1 MDSDHLIPMPCEEG
15 KDEISSM
22 IRNYNRMV
30 ERTNGLIETVY
41 KNKIHEQ
48 EMLVGRKKCG
58 ASRITQPDQSPLFI

>member
-41 KNKIHEQ
+41 K
-48 EMLVGRKKCG
+48 KKCG